1 MRIVVVAVV
10 VSPGAIREMIRVGS
24 TVIELVIF
32 VRFIFGRAI
41 GRRAVE
47 NGQHCKILA
56 QAFDAVPD
64 LRRLP
69 ASGAQQG
76 IVYAD

>member
-24 TVIELVIF
+24 TVIEFIVF
-32 VRFIFGRAI
+32 VGFIFGRAI
-41 GRRAVE
+41 GAVE